1 MSEEQI
7 VHFFKRIDILGSEHK
22 PLFGVMNVNQMICH
36 CTDFFRLANGSKKAF
51 EYGVVDPKSINSLA
65 KSNKPIPTPKGFGQ
79 VEGDGTLPTNL
90 ENDKKI
96 LKEHILEFSK
106 LPNNYRYAL
115 HPYFRQMDKKSWT
128 KLAIFHLDH
137 HLKQFNV

>member
-1 MSEEQI
+1 VSEEQI

-22 PLFGVMNVNQMICH
+22 PLFGEMNVNQMICH

-106 LPNNYRYAL
+106 LP
-115 HPYFRQMDKKSWT
+115 
-128 KLAIFHLDH
+128 IFHLDH